1 LHQADRSLYYIHF
14 DGEGVKEMRRERC
27 NLIALRVEENMLK
40 NILFCWKKVEKE
52 I

>member
-1 LHQADRSLYYIHF
+1 
-14 DGEGVKEMRRERC
+14 MRRERC
-27 NLIALRVEENMLK
+27 NLIALGVEEKMLK